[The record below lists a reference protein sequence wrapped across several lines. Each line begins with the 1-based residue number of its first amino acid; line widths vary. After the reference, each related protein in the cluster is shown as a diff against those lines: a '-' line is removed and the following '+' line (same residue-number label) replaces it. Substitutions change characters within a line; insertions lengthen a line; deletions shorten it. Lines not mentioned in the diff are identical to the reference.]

1 MAQFIQATPGSIAA
15 AMGYSSQVPQ
25 SRYPTGQLGLAG
37 GGIARLPYAGGTIA
51 GGNIQGTPMGN
62 RTGFGLFSKI
72 KKRVKKLIPKE
83 IAPAMMAAAP
93 FMGPIAGPIMGGLGS
108 YKTYGKINPLVM
120 AGAIAPHIKTGG
132 YGDWGG
138 GKSIRG
144 LLTGKGPTGSGRGI
158 LGKFGNK
165 IDASIFGSP
174 DRWETQRGVHDQIIG
189 SHKIPGKS
197 GIFGTGGDTIGFE
210 DVFKTITTDKEGKK
224 TLKNVAMIVTTS
236 INYADA
242 LQRAK
247 DLGMGEGDLPF
258 SNDDEYNRVK
268 AELNRSGEIPVAH
281 GGRVGRAFGTPASDT
296 FIEDVGGEEGDI
308 GFEEEVIE
316 HPGTLDEGDIGIPGQ
331 PLGEYKHE
339 GAEAQDPSKLL
350 DILKKISM
358 FAPGLDPLK
367 VMQVAQ
373 ALGVGVMKAI
383 EIVKNKMG
391 GEEVIEEQVTERTF
405 PPKDWKW
412 PKDKMNPM
420 RPYGGSPK
428 LFATGGRVG
437 FQHGSNGG
445 GVHDP
450 LEQLVFLLGKRAKGT
465 ITPDESA
472 TLDALIADTGFMSQG
487 NAQGGLPNTR
497 TGLQW
502 GSDKGEG
509 LGGEEVEAD
518 MRYDG
523 GFMPYGEEPKADD
536 VPARLSK
543 DEFVFTDEAVAGA
556 GDGDINVGAERLYN
570 VMKNL
575 EQGGRLSEESEGI
588 AAQEMEAMI

>member
-1 MAQFIQATPGSIAA
+1 MTQFIQSTPGTIAA
-15 AMGYSSQVPQ
+15 AMGYQSQVPQ
-25 SRYPTGQLGLAG
+25 SQYPTGQLGLAG

-51 GGNIQGTPMGN
+51 GGNIQGTPMGD

-93 FMGPIAGPIMGGLGS
+93 FLGPIAGPITAGLGS
-108 YKTYGKINPLVM
+108 YKTYGKINPM
-120 AGAIAPHIKTGG
+120 AMAMSLAPHIKTGG

-144 LLTGKGPTGSGRGI
+144 LLTGQGKTGSGKGI
-158 LGKFGNK
+158 LGNWGNR
-165 IDASIFGSP
+165 IDSKIFG
-174 DRWETQRGVHDQIIG
+174 RGAQ
-189 SHKIPGKS
+189 PGVMSTTPWGDKS
-197 GIFGTGGDTIGFE
+197 MTPGTEAIEGFFGTKGKNIGFE
-210 DVFKTITTDKEGKK
+210 DVFKTLTTDKKGDR
-224 TLKNVAMIVTTS
+224 TLKNVAMILTASTD
-236 INYADA
+236 YADA

-258 SNDDEYNRVK
+258 SNDDEYNRAK
-268 AELNRSGEIPVAH
+268 AALKGEIPTYAT
-281 GGRVGRAFGTPASDT
+281 GGRVGRAFGTS
-296 FIEDVGGEEGDI
+296 IGGEEGDI

-331 PLGEYKHE
+331 PLTEFEHE
-339 GAEAQDPSKLL
+339 GAQAQDQSELMQ
-350 DILKKISM
+350 IAKI
-358 FAPGLDPLK
+358 
-367 VMQVAQ
+367 VAQ
-373 ALGVGVMKAI
+373 LPNPLNPYHVWKIMKMAGVGIMEAI

-391 GEEVIEEQVTERTF
+391 GEEVIEEQVTEGEYPDGKF
-405 PPKDWKW
+405 PLPENWPEGPNWKRIPPW
-412 PKDKMNPM
+412 KRKPDEERWEPT
-420 RPYGGSPK
+420 P
-428 LFATGGRVG
+428 ATQFNAARGGRARYA
-437 FQHGSNGG
+437 NGG
-445 GVHDP
+445 
-450 LEQLVFLLGKRAKGT
+450 
-465 ITPDESA
+465 I
-472 TLDALIADTGFMSQG
+472 
-487 NAQGGLPNTR
+487 NNTR

-543 DEFVFTDEAVAGA
+543 DEFVFTDQAVAGA
-556 GDGDINVGAERLYN
+556 GDGDIDLGAERLYN
-570 VMKNL
+570 VMKSL

>member
-15 AMGYSSQVPQ
+15 AMGYQSQVPQ
-25 SRYPTGQLGLAG
+25 SNYRVGQLGLAG

-51 GGNIQGTPMGN
+51 GGNIQGTTMGD
-62 RTGFGLFSKI
+62 RTGFGLLKKI
-72 KKRVKKLIPKE
+72 KNRVKKLIPKE
-83 IAPAMMAAAP
+83 IAPIAMAAAP
-93 FMGPIAGPIMGGLGS
+93 FMGPIAGPIAAGLGS
-108 YKTYGKINPLVM
+108 YKTYGKINPM
-120 AGAIAPHIKTGG
+120 AMAMSLAPHIKTGG

-174 DRWETQRGVHDQIIG
+174 DRMSRTMHPEGNVIESLI
-189 SHKIPGKS
+189 KGKE

-210 DVFKTITTDKEGKK
+210 DVFKTLTTDKEGKK
-224 TLKNVAMIVTTS
+224 SLKKIAMIYTTS
-236 INYADA
+236 ATFAEAQANAD
-242 LQRAK
+242 K
-247 DLGMGEGDLPF
+247 LGIDPNSL
-258 SNDDEYNRVK
+258 NQDEYNRVK
-268 AELNRSGEIPVAH
+268 ASLTGEIP
-281 GGRVGRAFGTPASDT
+281 T
-296 FIEDVGGEEGDI
+296 
-308 GFEEEVIE
+308 
-316 HPGTLDEGDIGIPGQ
+316 
-331 PLGEYKHE
+331 Y
-339 GAEAQDPSKLL
+339 
-350 DILKKISM
+350 
-358 FAPGLDPLK
+358 
-367 VMQVAQ
+367 
-373 ALGVGVMKAI
+373 
-383 EIVKNKMG
+383 
-391 GEEVIEEQVTERTF
+391 
-405 PPKDWKW
+405 
-412 PKDKMNPM
+412 
-420 RPYGGSPK
+420 
-428 LFATGGRVG
+428 ATGGRVG
-437 FQHGSNGG
+437 FDSGG
-445 GVHDP
+445 NLESRIQEIMDRGISRELAEMLAKLEANTHAGVFDI
-450 LEQLVFLLGKRAKGT
+450 K
-465 ITPDESA
+465 D
-472 TLDALIADTGFMSQG
+472 G

-556 GDGDINVGAERLYN
+556 GDGDINLGAERLYN

-575 EQGGRLSEESEGI
+575 EQGGRLSQESEGI